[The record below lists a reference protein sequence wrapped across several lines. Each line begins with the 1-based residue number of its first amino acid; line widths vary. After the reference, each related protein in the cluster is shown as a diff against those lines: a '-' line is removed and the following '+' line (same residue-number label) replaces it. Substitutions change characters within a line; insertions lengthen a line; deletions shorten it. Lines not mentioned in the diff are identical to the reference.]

1 MQIKR
6 PQNEENFYNELVLLF
21 LTLNYVK
28 YVFFKEHCEFISLC
42 LNGHDLKLFENL
54 RLRGI
59 RNLLMHH
66 FLNRKYIQVCALKCF
81 IKFESICLNAISL
94 LCNQMIKAN
103 TFKQCKYTLQGHG
116 SGLSWKTLK
125 NIWNV
130 FRGYGKGHC

>member
-1 MQIKR
+1 MYLHIC
-6 PQNEENFYNELVLLF
+6 
-21 LTLNYVK
+21 
-28 YVFFKEHCEFISLC
+28 FFKVNLLYVVFLQKFKKEYCYFISLC

-66 FLNRKYIQVCALKCF
+66 FLNRKHICALKCF

-116 SGLSWKTLK
+116 SGLSWKTLES
-125 NIWNV
+125 IRNV
-130 FRGYGKGHC
+130 FRRYLKGHW